1 MYTEEDSIRIYYQD
15 GPGTPKDWVGVYVE
29 GEDPNVDELD
39 GFYYTYGATDGYV
52 TIPKKTL
59 KPGRYFCSLFI
70 NDSYDEVS
78 ERKYF
83 TVDQV
88 SGISD
93 AATSDNGLCIRFR
106 EDGQIEVSGS
116 ASPVRVELINLAGR
130 QGLLAYA
137 TGGHLDHLGALLGV
151 ERLAA
156 KPARTML
163 RYSLQEALTFSVTVP
178 TNSLLR
184 SISE

>member
-15 GPGTPKDWVGVYVE
+15 GPGTPKDWVGVYAE

-93 AATSDNGLCIRFR
+93 AATSDNGLRIRFR

-130 QGLLAYA
+130 VVKRVEKDKAPCTVGTEGLAKGVYIVRVR
-137 TGGHLDHLGALLGV
+137 GAQDRQTAV
-151 ERLAA
+151 Q
-156 KPARTML
+156 KIM
-163 RYSLQEALTFSVTVP
+163 VD
-178 TNSLLR
+178 
-184 SISE
+184 